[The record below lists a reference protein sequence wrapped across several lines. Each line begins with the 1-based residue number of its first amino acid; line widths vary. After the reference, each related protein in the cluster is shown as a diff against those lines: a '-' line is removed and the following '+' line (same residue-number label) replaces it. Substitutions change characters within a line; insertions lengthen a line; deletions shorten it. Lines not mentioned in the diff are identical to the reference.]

1 MSGVTLKIASLFIR
15 TLAKPIANQIKVQA
29 REHEGFKRICVNF
42 AQSVHRVDMRLR
54 LGLLQDHAA
63 IERQIARDAKEAAVK
78 KAQSQVPTVK
88 TEAQTKADTEALGKN
103 AEQIKQEKKAALPK
117 IRPLG
122 ETKAIELGA
131 NFFSESFIFTV
142 AVGLLLFERWYS
154 SRKEKG
160 RRNDL
165 ADNLAELEERDHL
178 HAVELELLKQEV
190 ADLQNREKSYWG
202 LWKRLAADDGSAA
215 TAESK
220 TLDEG
225 KASKPNALQKEK
237 GTGV

>member
-1 MSGVTLKIASLFIR
+1 MSGVTLKIASLLIR

-54 LGLLQDHAA
+54 LGLLQDYAA
-63 IERQIARDAKEAAVK
+63 IERQIARDAKEAANK
-78 KAQSQVPTVK
+78 KAQSQIPTVK
-88 TEAQTKADTEALGKN
+88 TEAQTKADAGAMEKN
-103 AEQIKQEKKAALPK
+103 VEQSKQEKKSAQPR

-154 SRKEKG
+154 SRREKG

-165 ADNLAELEERDHL
+165 ADNLFELEERDHL

-202 LWKRLAADDGSAA
+202 LWKRIATDDGSTAA
-215 TAESK
+215 VESK
-220 TLDEG
+220 KMGES
-225 KASKPNALQKEK
+225 KASESNPSQKEK
-237 GTGV
+237 SAGA